1 MVLSFT
7 ADVAVPVAPAS
18 VKASHKTPVA
28 SKKQPVVTTDVVL
41 VEPSTGG
48 AGVDMP
54 ADGTAAAVA
63 GPGTP
68 RRLSLDFSDPLAAMQ
83 KKHSI
88 FKTHYQTAVSKSTGG
103 AGFFAQLYVMV
114 LSSRVVAPS
123 PPRAVPANKIEE
135 FRRLFYDAYVCLVTF
150 IWITACLFTVH
161 GM

>member
-1 MVLSFT
+1 M
-7 ADVAVPVAPAS
+7 APAS

-41 VEPSTGG
+41 VEPPTGG

-88 FKTHYQTAVSKSTGG
+88 FKTHYQTAVSKSTVALVSLLSCMYWFSHHALLHLHPACSACKQDRGIQE
-103 AGFFAQLYVMV
+103 AV
-114 LSSRVVAPS
+114 L
-123 PPRAVPANKIEE
+123 
-135 FRRLFYDAYVCLVTF
+135 
-150 IWITACLFTVH
+150 
-161 GM
+161 